1 MSTSMK
7 DPGATDTLPAS
18 VVKAF
23 EQLRDTVKAAVDDGT
38 FADFVCLNTI
48 MTTSVQGWSLG
59 FGLCN
64 CETCL
69 ARQELAWQESV
80 ERRRAAWGARKPG
93 SSGQMQVH

>member
-38 FADFVCLNTI
+38 FADFV
-48 MTTSVQGWSLG
+48 
-59 FGLCN
+59 
-64 CETCL
+64 
-69 ARQELAWQESV
+69 
-80 ERRRAAWGARKPG
+80 
-93 SSGQMQVH
+93 